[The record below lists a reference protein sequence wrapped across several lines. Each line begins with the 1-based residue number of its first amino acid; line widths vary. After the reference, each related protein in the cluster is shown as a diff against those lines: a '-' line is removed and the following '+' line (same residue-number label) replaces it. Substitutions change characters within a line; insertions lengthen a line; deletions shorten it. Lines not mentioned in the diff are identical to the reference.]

1 MKIIKYL
8 CTTAFVISP
17 VIWALPKIT
26 VIFGESSNGFS
37 QVKLKNETEESL
49 ACFVA
54 IDGHKVKFW
63 LRMRSTSNWITTTD
77 TRFTYRNFSTWC
89 DYLEVYPNYKAY
101 QAY

>member
-1 MKIIKYL
+1 MKVIKYI
-8 CTTAFVISP
+8 CATAFVISP

-26 VIFGESSNGFS
+26 VTFGESSNGFS
-37 QVKLKNETEESL
+37 QVKIKNETEKSL

-54 IDGHKVKFW
+54 IDGYKAKFW
-63 LRMRSTSNWITTTD
+63 LRRRSTSRWITTTD
-77 TRFTYRNFSTWC
+77 TRFTYRDFSTWC